1 MRISDW
7 SSDVCSSDLPA
18 AQAAM
23 SVEGFA
29 LLLVRGMAGGLV
41 LLTLGMRFLQTM
53 LEIIRSV
60 GKGDPFVSANAARL
74 RAMAWLL
81 LAIHHELACLAAQP
95 ADTSR
100 LPALSERP
108 GKPSRT
114 ACMEAAPDAE
124 LPAAWL
130 LAGILLGRAWAVS
143 RLGERRHC
151 AAHRQRRDCGD
162 GPAHL
167 ADRKSTRLNSS
178 H

>member
-29 LLLVRGMAGGLV
+29 LLVVLGMAGGLV

-81 LAIHHELACLAAQP
+81 LAIQLGGLALGRYGHWLGKFFDGSAEGLVGKECAR
-95 ADTSR
+95 TCRSR
-100 LPALSERP
+100 
-108 GKPSRT
+108 G
-114 ACMEAAPDAE
+114 APD
-124 LPAAWL
+124 
-130 LAGILLGRAWAVS
+130 
-143 RLGERRHC
+143 
-151 AAHRQRRDCGD
+151 
-162 GPAHL
+162 
-167 ADRKSTRLNSS
+167 N
-178 H
+178 